1 MNSVKNI
8 KVAVF
13 GMSDGKQP
21 NERLMFAANSLVV
34 TPEDIKSLEPVDHP
48 TRDCLQ
54 KSVTLAIQITTN

>member
-1 MNSVKNI
+1 
-8 KVAVF
+8 
-13 GMSDGKQP
+13 
-21 NERLMFAANSLVV
+21 MFAANSLVV